1 MPNTTAKKD
10 YTKYSEK
17 QLFNFLNSIKTKQ
30 KRALEKLKE
39 IQAQK
44 QRIKKALQFKALHL
58 TENGYTI
65 EEEREILARAKD
77 TKNHLCFNGFDSK
90 LLYKVVEN
98 LAKEQPLAPKY
109 KDHPLKGALKD
120 FRECHLKPDL
130 LLVYQIKKP
139 KKHPLFS
146 KVRQS

>member
-1 MPNTTAKKD
+1 MPNSPTKKD
-10 YTKYSEK
+10 YTQYSEK

-77 TKNHLCFNGFDSK
+77 AKNHLCFKS
-90 LLYKVVEN
+90 VEN
-98 LAKEQPLAPKY
+98 
-109 KDHPLKGALKD
+109 
-120 FRECHLKPDL
+120 F
-130 LLVYQIKKP
+130 
-139 KKHPLFS
+139 KKHCENLRF
-146 KVRQS
+146 KNADD

>member
-1 MPNTTAKKD
+1 MPNTTAEKD

-44 QRIKKALQFKALHL
+44 QRIKKTLQFKTLQFKTLQFKALHL

-77 TKNHLCFNGFDSK
+77 TKNHLCFKSIEDFK
-90 LLYKVVEN
+90 KHCEN
-98 LAKEQPLAPKY
+98 LRFKNA
-109 KDHPLKGALKD
+109 DD
-120 FRECHLKPDL
+120 
-130 LLVYQIKKP
+130 
-139 KKHPLFS
+139 
-146 KVRQS
+146 

>member
-10 YTKYSEK
+10 YTQYSEK

-44 QRIKKALQFKALHL
+44 QRIKKALQFKALQFKVLHL

-77 TKNHLCFNGFDSK
+77 TKNHLCFKSIEDFK
-90 LLYKVVEN
+90 KHCEN
-98 LAKEQPLAPKY
+98 LRFKNA
-109 KDHPLKGALKD
+109 DD
-120 FRECHLKPDL
+120 
-130 LLVYQIKKP
+130 
-139 KKHPLFS
+139 
-146 KVRQS
+146 

>member
-10 YTKYSEK
+10 YTQYSEK

-44 QRIKKALQFKALHL
+44 QRIKKALQFKALQFKALHL

-77 TKNHLCFNGFDSK
+77 TKNHLCFKSIEDFK
-90 LLYKVVEN
+90 KHCEN
-98 LAKEQPLAPKY
+98 LRFKNA
-109 KDHPLKGALKD
+109 DD
-120 FRECHLKPDL
+120 
-130 LLVYQIKKP
+130 
-139 KKHPLFS
+139 
-146 KVRQS
+146 

>member
-1 MPNTTAKKD
+1 MPNSPTKKD
-10 YTKYSEK
+10 YTQYSEK

-77 TKNHLCFNGFDSK
+77 TKNHLCFKSVEDFK
-90 LLYKVVEN
+90 KHCEN
-98 LAKEQPLAPKY
+98 LRFKNT
-109 KDHPLKGALKD
+109 DD
-120 FRECHLKPDL
+120 
-130 LLVYQIKKP
+130 
-139 KKHPLFS
+139 
-146 KVRQS
+146 

>member
-1 MPNTTAKKD
+1 MPNSPTKKD
-10 YTKYSEK
+10 YTQYSEK

-39 IQAQK
+39 IQDQK

-77 TKNHLCFNGFDSK
+77 TKNHLCFKNIEGFK
-90 LLYKVVEN
+90 KHCEN
-98 LAKEQPLAPKY
+98 LRFKNA
-109 KDHPLKGALKD
+109 DD
-120 FRECHLKPDL
+120 
-130 LLVYQIKKP
+130 
-139 KKHPLFS
+139 
-146 KVRQS
+146 

>member
-1 MPNTTAKKD
+1 MPNSPTKKD
-10 YTKYSEK
+10 YTQYSEK

-44 QRIKKALQFKALHL
+44 QRIKKALYL

-77 TKNHLCFNGFDSK
+77 TKNHLCFKNIEDFK
-90 LLYKVVEN
+90 KHYEN
-98 LAKEQPLAPKY
+98 LRFKNA
-109 KDHPLKGALKD
+109 DD
-120 FRECHLKPDL
+120 
-130 LLVYQIKKP
+130 
-139 KKHPLFS
+139 
-146 KVRQS
+146 

>member
-1 MPNTTAKKD
+1 MPNTTAEKD
-10 YTKYSEK
+10 YTQYSEK

-44 QRIKKALQFKALHL
+44 QRIRKALQFKALHL

-77 TKNHLCFNGFDSK
+77 TKKHLCFKSVEDLKN
-90 LLYKVVEN
+90 LLKTG
-98 LAKEQPLAPKY
+98 L
-109 KDHPLKGALKD
+109 
-120 FRECHLKPDL
+120 
-130 LLVYQIKKP
+130 I
-139 KKHPLFS
+139 
-146 KVRQS
+146 